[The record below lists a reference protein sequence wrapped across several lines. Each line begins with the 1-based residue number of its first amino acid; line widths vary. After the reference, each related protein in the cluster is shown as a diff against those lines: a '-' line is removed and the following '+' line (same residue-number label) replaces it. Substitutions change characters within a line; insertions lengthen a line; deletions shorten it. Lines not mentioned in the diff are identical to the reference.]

1 MDFRVVPAQTL
12 GVTAAADGASVSS
25 VEKPEAMITK
35 SQLIKRPGWG
45 AKRIQRD
52 LGDPDEVQ
60 QQPGQIVKLYSL
72 ECVEAVEANSPAPPP
87 ARRLPHKSKKATES
101 TKRRPG
107 NTKKARGSAKPRS
120 RKTGMTPDREDALA
134 GSMLAQ
140 LKDGI
145 SDDEL
150 METTWSAAALR
161 RRGWTDT
168 LIRDL
173 LGEPH
178 WLTPNPKYPNAGAPM
193 KLWDRR
199 RVGQLE
205 RTDVWRQRRS
215 RRNAPSQPAAAGRPM
230 DNLAL
235 VDGWHSADGEIW
247 HLLGAPMFPRVLA
260 SARRGGC
267 WLMIMPPVEGHLTH
281 LWDAEA
287 YAEMIEQ
294 QTGETP
300 DWRPIGDAYE
310 KCSGC
315 GCPLAHSDEPVGC
328 PSCGMPV
335 ATLALD
341 DATKSLQIVV
351 IHPRNE
357 QALLNAARSMT
368 PNFMQLH
375 SRWLR
380 QHER

>member
-1 MDFRVVPAQTL
+1 MS
-12 GVTAAADGASVSS
+12 AA
-25 VEKPEAMITK
+25 EKPETMITK
-35 SQLIKRPGWG
+35 SQLIKRPGWR

-52 LGDPDEVQ
+52 LGEPDEIQ
-60 QQPGQIVKLYSL
+60 QQRGQIVNLYSL
-72 ECVEAVEANSPAPPP
+72 ERVEAAETSSPTPAAQHLPRNAEKAP
-87 ARRLPHKSKKATES
+87 AS

-107 NTKKARGSAKPRS
+107 NTKKTKSGTKPRS
-120 RKTGMTPDREDALA
+120 RKTGMTSDREDALA
-134 GSMLAQ
+134 DSMLAQ

-145 SDDEL
+145 SDEEL

-178 WLTPNPKYPNAGAPM
+178 WLAPNPKYPNAAAPM

-199 RVGQLE
+199 SVEQLE

-215 RRNAPSQPAAAGRPM
+215 RRNTPPQPAAAGSPM
-230 DNLAL
+230 DDLAL

-247 HLLGAPMFPRVLA
+247 HLLGASMYPRVLA
-260 SARRGGC
+260 SARRGSC

-281 LWDAEA
+281 LWDAET

-294 QTGETP
+294 RTGETP
-300 DWRPIGDAYE
+300 NFRPIGDAYE

-315 GCPLAHSDEPVGC
+315 GCPLPSAASSVRC

-335 ATLALD
+335 STLALD
-341 DATKSLQIVV
+341 DATKSLRVVV
-351 IHPRNE
+351 IHPRDE
-357 QALLNAARSMT
+357 QELLNAARSMT
-368 PNFMQLH
+368 SGFMELH